1 MSIEGIFRIDEWDF
15 ERESILKDLPAE
27 HLAKLMARKTEH
39 GYKRGDVIFR
49 EGAYPQG
56 IYFIVKGKVKKYK
69 ADVGGAEQIIYVAKA
84 GELLGYHAILSGEHY
99 PDSAAV
105 IEESVIACI
114 PREDF
119 MEVLHGSELLTR
131 RLLKTL
137 SHEFSVL
144 ANSLTML
151 ARRSVRERLALQLVV
166 VREKYKGD
174 FAPGE
179 VVEIDLSREDLAGLV
194 GTARENVVRALSEFK
209 EEGILETRGRKI
221 IVKDIKRLV
230 AVANFK

>member
-1 MSIEGIFRIDEWDF
+1 MSIQGIFRIDEWDF
-15 ERESILKDLPAE
+15 ERESILKDLPADQ
-27 HLAKLMARKTEH
+27 LAKLMERKTEH
-39 GYKRGDVIFR
+39 PYKRGEVIFR
-49 EGAYPQG
+49 EGGYPLG

-69 ADVGGAEQIIYVAKA
+69 SGREGVEQIIYVAKT
-84 GELLGYHAILSGEHY
+84 GELLGYHALLSGDQY

-114 PREDF
+114 PKEDF
-119 MEVLHGSELLTR
+119 LEVLYRSELLMR

-144 ANSLTML
+144 ANSLTIL

-166 VREKYKGD
+166 LREKYKGD

-179 VVEIDLSREDLAGLV
+179 VVEIDLSRDDLAGLV
-194 GTARENVVRALSEFK
+194 GTARENVVRTLSEFK
-209 EEGILETRGRKI
+209 GEGILETRGRKI
-221 IVKDIKRLV
+221 IVHDVKKLV